1 MLEEKARVG
10 KDKVTR
16 AADRMKARLGELEQE
31 NEVVR
36 GESQRVA
43 ALALKLEKRLAKVRS
58 RWCWL
63 ARVLW
68 DWVGGL
74 RHSFGWNL

>member
-68 DWVGGL
+68 DWVRGL
-74 RHSFGWNL
+74 RHFFGWNQ